1 MSYHKRL
8 HNMPGMP
15 LLMKA
20 MQCIYTKY
28 VKLLENIKIFIQ
40 AVETGGK
47 ASLWWDYLACF
58 KDSANEFDVHRQF
71 TYIVFMLQYQKV

>member
-47 ASLWWDYLACF
+47 ASLW
-58 KDSANEFDVHRQF
+58 
-71 TYIVFMLQYQKV
+71 